1 MPKSPSAS
9 VDRKRRSRPTS
20 NAHRRKG
27 AGGQVKA
34 RDVGMCRGGA
44 YTQPRNGK
52 GDAYRHWKRHRPGA
66 IARRWTEQVVLDAMR
81 DWQTLY
87 GRLPSSYDWSRTH
100 ARRRGGQ
107 RFGGWRA
114 GSGRHP
120 PSSPRCSG
128 LGESC
133 VKRPRRLRR
142 TDSVIALDS
151 SLNRC
156 LSHDRRIPG
165 NRGSGSST
173 RSDRTTVASC
183 SRRGTGRRVQ
193 STTFIRTSSHVQP
206 GRGAH
211 GRCASTPV
219 GRPSRSR
226 RRGGHPRAAPRFHDP
241 PEGSARPDCSTA
253 GAAACLQRTNRRP
266 KSRRFFRS
274 RE

>member
-1 MPKSPSAS
+1 MRHGAAGWSVELCGAQLPLSSPRNTRRRPASRLTLRGQGTGGFDPYLVRMSSPSSAVYDRVAERRRAVVLARHFSKGRGTLDLPKSPSAS

-52 GDAYRHWKRHRPGA
+52 GDAYRHWKRYRPGA

-151 SLNRC
+151 SLT
-156 LSHDRRIPG
+156 D
-165 NRGSGSST
+165 
-173 RSDRTTVASC
+173 V
-183 SRRGTGRRVQ
+183 
-193 STTFIRTSSHVQP
+193 
-206 GRGAH
+206 
-211 GRCASTPV
+211 
-219 GRPSRSR
+219 
-226 RRGGHPRAAPRFHDP
+226 
-241 PEGSARPDCSTA
+241 
-253 GAAACLQRTNRRP
+253 
-266 KSRRFFRS
+266 
-274 RE
+274 